1 MKKIFKIALCTFL
14 FFSFASAFYAWN
26 KNDIYIRPLKVRVVS
41 EETGLPVKGLKV
53 YNTLKFG
60 KPESPV
66 TRLLMLDRLPKYC
79 LLGEYETDE
88 NGEAFLEEK
97 WIPAG
102 INEEIM
108 YQGIIINAE
117 CVNKNLPD
125 EEKAYYLQYIPLDEP
140 DVEKYTYTPDKR
152 YKNCKIYYT
161 AGSKDHNSDE
171 EIRYYQEKWIYYENL
186 FDENKKYPKL
196 RSLGNESDEIEIKIK
211 NRPPVPQN
219 GIDIKTGSHKI
230 YSYEKKCEEIGTA
243 VLTRKNDSYNLT
255 LNGKAYTV
263 EEQPYPNYNEMEI
276 TNVVL
281 RMDEIN
287 DKVKGRKVLLGDYNG
302 NKIIIT
308 KELDDSWLI
317 PESIRKDYREYY
329 YLIIVPEELFK
340 KDFAKP
346 VYLLTHEIRDCYKAL
361 YKAIFYEEIYK

>member
-1 MKKIFKIALCTFL
+1 MKKNFKIALWTFL

-53 YNTLKFG
+53 YNTLEFG
-60 KPESPV
+60 EPESPV
-66 TRLLMLDRLPKYC
+66 TRLLGIDRLPKYC

-108 YQGIIINAE
+108 YQAIIINAE
-117 CVNKNLPD
+117 CVDINLPD
-125 EEKAYYLQYIPLDEP
+125 EEKAYYLQNIPLDVP

-161 AGSKDHNSDE
+161 AGSKDHNKDE
-171 EIRYYQEKWIYYENL
+171 EIRYYQGKLIYYENL
-186 FDENKKYPKL
+186 FDENKKYQKL
-196 RSLGNESDEIEIKIK
+196 KSLGNESDEIEIRIK

-243 VLTRKNDSYNLT
+243 VLTRKDDSYNLT
-255 LNGKAYTV
+255 LNGKAHAV
-263 EEQPYPNYNEMEI
+263 EEQPYPSYTDVEI
-276 TNVVL
+276 PNVVL
-281 RMDEIN
+281 KMDEIN
-287 DKVKGRKVLLGDYNG
+287 DKVKGRKILLGDYNG

-308 KELDDSWLI
+308 KELDDTWQI

-340 KDFAKP
+340 KDFEKP
-346 VYLLTHEIRDCYKAL
+346 VYLLTVEIRDCYKAL
-361 YKAIFYEEIYK
+361 YKAIFYEEIDK

>member
-1 MKKIFKIALCTFL
+1 MKKNFKIALCTFL
-14 FFSFASAFYAWN
+14 FFSFASAFYALN
-26 KNDIYIRPLKVRVVS
+26 ANDIYIRPVKVRVVS

-53 YNTLKFG
+53 YNTAEIHE
-60 KPESPV
+60 PESPV
-66 TRLLMLDRLPKYC
+66 SRLFMIKRVHRYC

-102 INEEIM
+102 INVEIK
-108 YQGIIINAE
+108 YQEITINAE
-117 CVNKNLPD
+117 CVDINLPD
-125 EEKAYYLQYIPLDEP
+125 EEKAYYLQNIPLDEP
-140 DVEKYTYTPDKR
+140 DVKKYTYTPDKR

-161 AGSKDHNSDE
+161 AGSKDHNSDKK
-171 EIRYYQEKWIYYENL
+171 IRYYQEKWIYYENL

-196 RSLGNESDEIEIKIK
+196 RSLGNESDEIEIRIK
-211 NRPPVPQN
+211 NRPPLPQN

-230 YSYEKKCEEIGTA
+230 YSYEKKYEEIGTA

-263 EEQPYPNYNEMEI
+263 EEQPYPSYIDVEI
-276 TNVVL
+276 PNIVL
-281 RMDEIN
+281 KMDEIN
-287 DKVKGRKVLLGDYNG
+287 DEVKGRKVLLGDYNG

-308 KELDDSWLI
+308 KELKVSWLI

-346 VYLLTHEIRDCYKAL
+346 VSSLTYEIKHCYKAL
-361 YKAIFYEEIYK
+361 YKAIFYEEIDK

>member
-1 MKKIFKIALCTFL
+1 MKKNFKIALCTFL
-14 FFSFASAFYAWN
+14 FFSFASAFYA
-26 KNDIYIRPLKVRVVS
+26 NDIYIRPVKVRVVS

-66 TRLLMLDRLPKYC
+66 TRLLMIDRLPKYC

-102 INEEIM
+102 INEIIMHQEIT
-108 YQGIIINAE
+108 INAE
-117 CVNKNLPD
+117 CVDKNLSD
-125 EEKAYYLQYIPLDEP
+125 EEKAHDLQMIWGYEP
-140 DVEKYTYTPDKR
+140 DVDNYTYTPDKR
-152 YKNCKIYYT
+152 YKNVIICYRTDSKIEDRT
-161 AGSKDHNSDE
+161 
-171 EIRYYQEKWIYYENL
+171 IRYLQEKFICYNIE
-186 FDENKKYPKL
+186 FDEKGKYTKPKSFL
-196 RSLGNESDEIEIKIK
+196 RESDEIEIRIQ

-243 VLTRKNDSYNLT
+243 VLTRKDDSYNLT

-263 EEQPYPNYNEMEI
+263 EEQPYPNYTDVKIPNI
-276 TNVVL
+276 VL
-281 RMDEIN
+281 KMDEIN

-308 KELDDSWLI
+308 KELDDSWQI

-346 VYLLTHEIRDCYKAL
+346 YNLTFEITQCYKAL
-361 YKAIFYEEIYK
+361 YKAIFYEEIDK

>member
-1 MKKIFKIALCTFL
+1 MKKNFKIALCTFL
-14 FFSFASAFYAWN
+14 FFSFASAFYA
-26 KNDIYIRPLKVRVVS
+26 NDIYIRPVKVRVVS

-66 TRLLMLDRLPKYC
+66 TRLLMIDRLPKYC

-125 EEKAYYLQYIPLDEP
+125 EEKADDLQMIWGYEP
-140 DVEKYTYTPDKR
+140 DVDNYTYTPDKR
-152 YKNCKIYYT
+152 YKNVIICYRT
-161 AGSKDHNSDE
+161 GSKIEDRT
-171 EIRYYQEKWIYYENL
+171 IRYLQEKFICYNIE
-186 FDENKKYPKL
+186 FDEKGKYTKPKSFL
-196 RSLGNESDEIEIKIK
+196 RESDEIEIRIQ

-263 EEQPYPNYNEMEI
+263 EEQPYPNYTDVEI
-276 TNVVL
+276 PNIVL
-281 RMDEIN
+281 KMDEIN
-287 DKVKGRKVLLGDYNG
+287 DKEVKGRKVLLGDYNG

-308 KELDDSWLI
+308 KELDDSWQI

-346 VYLLTHEIRDCYKAL
+346 YNLTFEITQCYKAL
-361 YKAIFYEEIYK
+361 YKAIFYEEIDK